1 LRKLRILALLWLL
14 FPGAEAVAAIRFVDG
29 ACATSGSG
37 ASLTCGASGPF
48 RTINEGIESMAP
60 GDTLYIRGAH
70 DAFNGI
76 YFDTLEIQNGSFQG
90 KALACSA
97 GSRCTISG
105 CRTPICP
112 ADEVPTVR
120 GMTLRTWTSLG
131 GGLYSRTMEAS
142 PNTDT
147 LPPVERDGF
156 DPGILYQGTSYP
168 LTPLGYAGDDVNTPA
183 DGKWSYL
190 PATHAVRVNPIASA
204 DPATTIY
211 VPHFG
216 TGVYLASPSAYV
228 TLAYLAFEGPRQKAV
243 QIAGVPG
250 LTLSHIRASYWNEHG
265 IHTSGAGGAPGILIE
280 DSVVEY
286 GGRGISWA
294 ASNSDTAFAM
304 RLFGADGGVVRR
316 NVIRHIGSS
325 GEIRLS
331 CGPTCTNAHSCAT
344 CDAPWNTQT
353 HTRYSF
359 GGVAYQVKQ
368 TDGFTFE
375 DNLAEDIG
383 TTAMAYDAT
392 RHAVARRNTLRRT
405 GGGFTVNN
413 FTPSGGCPT
422 TSTSEYC
429 YSCDDDFSGNTIED
443 SGGALFVV
451 NGTSPVCSINV
462 DALTAMHTNCS
473 YVAHITGNT
482 IVRPRSQAVCGTS
495 TALITIANNTVTN
508 QSGGCGSN
516 TDCADSNPCTAD
528 VCSAGVCT
536 HLPGNESASCSDGN
550 VCNGT
555 ETCRTGICQSSGALN
570 CNDNNPCT
578 TDGCQGSSGC
588 THSLVANCQPCATSG
603 TCSDGNPC
611 NGAETCVSGLCR
623 TGTPLSCNDGNACTT
638 DSCSSQTGCLN
649 MPVGG
654 CTPCTSNT
662 QCDNGNACDGAESC
676 SNGRCRNNP
685 PPACDDGDPCTT
697 DGCSQATGCTHALQ
711 PTCGSCV
718 LPGQATLDATRVTI
732 RRLGGGIF
740 FRAIGLLEPAS
751 AVDPGQTGLIFD
763 IRQPATGEIFY
774 RAIVPGS
781 ALYTGAARNTVRL
794 PRGTEVP
801 TAPGLMFLRIRTL
814 STGRLM
820 IFVFGRAQ
828 KMPSRFPTSLGWN
841 VTLGDQ
847 CGSDSCTTYGRISD
861 CG

>member
-1 LRKLRILALLWLL
+1 MVLVVAIAATVL
-14 FPGAEAVAAIRFVDG
+14 GAASATAAVRFVDG

-37 ASLTCGASGPF
+37 ASITCGASGPF
-48 RTINEGIESMAP
+48 RTIAEGVLAMQP
-60 GDTLYIRGAH
+60 GDRLNIRGAH
-70 DAFNGI
+70 DGFDGI
-76 YFDTLEIQNGSFQG
+76 YFEALELQNDAPLPG
-90 KALACSA
+90 KALPCTATA
-97 GSRCTISG
+97 RCVIQG
-105 CRTPICP
+105 CRVPDCP
-112 ADEVPTVR
+112 ADEVPTIR
-120 GMTLRTWTSLG
+120 GMARRTWNNLG
-131 GGLYSRTMEAS
+131 GGVYGRTMENGS
-142 PNTDT
+142 PNQDP
-147 LPPVERDGF
+147 LPPEERDNH
-156 DPGILYQGTSYP
+156 DPGHLLQGTTYP
-168 LTPLGYAGDDVNTPA
+168 LTPLAYAGDSVATPA
-183 DGKWSYL
+183 EGKWSYF
-190 PATHAVRVNPIASA
+190 PSSHEVRVNPIGTA
-204 DPATTIY
+204 DPAATVY

-216 TGVYLASPSAYV
+216 TTVYVASPSAYV
-228 TLAYLAFEGPRQKAV
+228 TLAYMNLEGPRQKPV
-243 QIAGVPG
+243 EIQGVTG
-250 LTLSHIRASYWNEHG
+250 LTISHIRASYWTQHG
-265 IHTSGAGGAPGILIE
+265 IHASGAGGAPNLLVE
-280 DSVVEY
+280 DSIIEY
-286 GGRGISWA
+286 GGRGRSWA
-294 ASNSDTAFAM
+294 PENSDGAFAV
-304 RLFGADGGVVRR
+304 RIFKVDGGAMRR
-316 NVIRHIGSS
+316 NIVRHIGSS
-325 GEIRLS
+325 GAIRLS
-331 CGPTCTNAHSCAT
+331 CGPTCTNAWRCET
-344 CDAPWNTQT
+344 CDAPWNSRT
-353 HTRYSF
+353 HTYISIA
-359 GGVAYQVKQ
+359 GIGYQVKQ

-375 DNLAEDIG
+375 NNLAEDIG
-383 TTAMAYDAT
+383 TGGIEYDVS
-392 RHAVARRNTLRRT
+392 RHVTGTGNTIRRA
-405 GGGFTVNN
+405 GYGFHIMNY
-413 FTPSGGCPT
+413 TPAPGYTYTCNA
-422 TSTSEYC
+422 
-429 YSCDDDFSGNTIED
+429 DFIGNTIED
-443 SGGALFVV
+443 SGSEMFTGGAS
-451 NGTSPVCSINV
+451 NPRCSLDIPSLS
-462 DALTAMHTNCS
+462 DLHTDCT
-473 YVAHITGNT
+473 YVAHVNNNR
-482 IVRPRSQAVCGTS
+482 IVRPRTQAICGTT
-495 TALITIANNTVTN
+495 TALITVANNTVTT

-536 HLPGNESASCSDGN
+536 HLPGNEGASCSDGN

-828 KMPSRFPTSLGWN
+828 RMPSRFPTSLGWN